1 MAIPKKHIPRVT
13 KFIEIVLGKVVTG
26 EIERCFYRKG
36 ALDSNYTI
44 ALYSN
49 GLLPLYND
57 DRIEICGDINGKKIE
72 THILTGEEINAR
84 SLDPKLVKSLTEA
97 FAKLRIKETK

>member
-1 MAIPKKHIPRVT
+1 MAIPKKHVPRVT

-26 EIERCFYRKG
+26 EIDRCFYRKG
-36 ALDSNYTI
+36 ALDANYTI

-72 THILTGEEINAR
+72 MHILTGEELTAK
-84 SLDPKLVKSLTEA
+84 SLSPTLVKSLTEA
-97 FAKLRIKETK
+97 FTKLRIKEKK